1 VLFAL
6 VYGHF
11 AWRKTKLRQRAN
23 RKVRFLDFLPFSKDT
38 INTKTEG
45 NLHLNTMYRS
55 VNNLD
60 G

>member
-11 AWRKTKLRQRAN
+11 AWRKTELRQRAK

-38 INTKTEG
+38 INTTTEE
-45 NLHLNTMYRS
+45 NLHLNTMY
-55 VNNLD
+55 
-60 G
+60 